1 MTEEIIEM
9 EQTNIAAPPI
19 PTNLPLPAGN
29 DGLPALEVVAKRAE
43 KMKQIMTL
51 AYKTLS
57 PKNVVNFGGEP
68 YIDHYGCK
76 QIANFFGLVCKQK
89 SNERGV
95 AYEKTIIDA
104 DTNHYTIKIS
114 GDVYFAGHQEDSEV
128 YEGSADSFGEFF
140 RQWQIVEEQET
151 EGKKK
156 KVVVSALTLP
166 QTKVEE
172 KATANFLQRAIK
184 KKLGISP
191 SWEIL
196 EAAGIEK
203 EDCKGFNFNTG
214 NTPDSAETI
223 ALKKEVWNMI
233 VEICNGDVEL
243 AKKTLAKHTAFN
255 DFKGH
260 TDINKVSE
268 KQLQFLS
275 QKVEK
280 AYKEYLEKLEKGEG

>member
-1 MTEEIIEM
+1 MSMTEELIEI
-9 EQTNIAAPPI
+9 EPQENIAAPPI
-19 PTNLPLPAGN
+19 SAMPVSN
-29 DGLPALEVVAKRAE
+29 DGLPPLEIVAKRAE

-68 YIDHYGCK
+68 YIDHLGSK
-76 QIANFFGLVCKQK
+76 QIANFFGLVCKQN

-95 AYEKTIIDA
+95 AYQKEMIDP

-114 GDVYFAGHQEDSEV
+114 GQVYFAGHPEDAEI

-140 RQWQIVEEQET
+140 RQWQIVKDREVD
-151 EGKKK
+151 GKTK

-172 KATANFLQRAIK
+172 KATANLLQRAIK

-191 SWEIL
+191 SWEML
-196 EAAGIEK
+196 AAAGIKK

-214 NTPDSAETI
+214 NTSDSPETI
-223 ALKKEVWNMI
+223 ELKKKVWEKI

-268 KQLQFLS
+268 KQLGFLS
-275 QKVEK
+275 QKVD
-280 AYKEYLEKLEKGEG
+280 KEYNEYFDKLAAKE